1 MDWLYCC
8 GNLLKMNLLTV
19 SCNLVILALV
29 LAFVTA
35 LLYENVGPATQQVVE
50 YGHLKLLQGQ

>member
-19 SCNLVILALV
+19 SCNLIILALV

-50 YGHLKLLQGQ
+50 YGQLKLR